1 VLHFN
6 IADLQRCSIES
17 LGTMVELYEKTTT
30 QPEVLVHR
38 IIKPLLDRAK
48 TIEMLGMHYINT
60 LRQIDTL
67 S

>member
-1 VLHFN
+1 
-6 IADLQRCSIES
+6 
-17 LGTMVELYEKTTT
+17 MVELYEKTTT

-60 LRQIDTL
+60 LRQMIL
-67 S
+67 ILMIILYALAHCG